1 MLLHCRSLFL
11 WVGLHNHFRGIA
23 MWCEWGVGGE
33 IWSNFNY
40 YLKKIQFV
48 FSKVVI
54 GRKRKVQLF
63 GTSLKNQLEE
73 TGEEIPEIVESCA
86 KYIAK
91 YGKIVE
97 NKIWRRILQVFN
109 TVLGVSKA
117 FCETKKKILWAVIF
131 QYSDTKQFRLKFFLS
146 CL

>member
-1 MLLHCRSLFL
+1 MLLHCRFLFL
-11 WVGLHNHFRGIA
+11 WVGLHNHFRGIL
-23 MWCEWGVGGE
+23 MWCEWGAGGE

-97 NKIWRRILQVFN
+97 NKIWCRILQVFN

-117 FCETKKKILWAVIF
+117 FCETKKKISWAVIF